1 MWQHYGEYSNTPLEG
16 TNYSLKHSSICTHPG
31 LSMDNSMVIL
41 SQLSEKHVT
50 KVNSNVIRQNKKH
63 CVNYRDKVHDKLTA
77 MGSSML
83 ANMIALINRY
93 ECIRSD
99 LHLWKVRK
107 KETNTNTTRN
117 FCTPDFDVLNT
128 VHLID
133 TSVEDVK

>member
-1 MWQHYGEYSNTPLEG
+1 MEACTTSRKNIRYYGEYSNTPLEG
-16 TNYSLKHSSICTHPG
+16 TNYGLKHSSICTHPR

-93 ECIRSD
+93 ECI
-99 LHLWKVRK
+99 
-107 KETNTNTTRN
+107 
-117 FCTPDFDVLNT
+117 
-128 VHLID
+128 
-133 TSVEDVK
+133 